1 MKKYSSFEV
10 LMKFFDFIDGVKE
23 DKYLKVF
30 FSLVID
36 FLKDGSD
43 NVLVHIGFASH
54 DFVIVFD
61 SLEGNFLSKLFLNH
75 FIDVEFDDILNM

>member
-10 LMKFFDFIDGVKE
+10 LMKFFDFVDGVKE
-23 DKYLKVF
+23 DQYLKVF
-30 FSLVID
+30 FSFVID

-43 NVLVHIGFASH
+43 YVLMHIGFASH

-61 SLEGNFLSKLFLNH
+61 SLEGDFLSKLFLNH